1 MWGCRRQNTYLLP
14 FRDLLLVPYPRN
26 VGVPTR
32 LWCDKCR
39 FGYEQCPGDATPLS
53 VVFRHEGQW
62 DVVLICPVSS
72 QRGHN
77 DAVRELDVAD
87 LDRLEERWGAC
98 GGGHFG
104 SGIIVGG
111 LLLKIGGGGGR
122 TTRNLRCSILSLC
135 KTAVNLIISS

>member
-1 MWGCRRQNTYLLP
+1 
-14 FRDLLLVPYPRN
+14 
-26 VGVPTR
+26 
-32 LWCDKCR
+32 
-39 FGYEQCPGDATPLS
+39 
-53 VVFRHEGQW
+53 
-62 DVVLICPVSS
+62 VVLICPVSS

-87 LDRLEERWGAC
+87 LDRLEEGWGAC
-98 GGGHFG
+98 GRGHFG

-111 LLLKIGGGGGR
+111 LLLTIGGGGR